1 MGFFVGWNSGNLFNA
16 KTVVTV
22 YVLKIVSESDIL
34 CPNGN
39 LGDIKNLVSFER
51 EMFEDSSYKCRI
63 KKFYYLCQYH
73 HFEIQVLI
81 TINSVH
87 VNYMAITV

>member
-1 MGFFVGWNSGNLFNA
+1 M
-16 KTVVTV
+16 
-22 YVLKIVSESDIL
+22 SESDIL

-63 KKFYYLCQYH
+63 KKFYYLCQYY
-73 HFEIQVLI
+73 HFEIYAENI
-81 TINSVH
+81 INGVH